1 MYIQQLQT
9 FATLRHKGN
18 NNSVHL
24 KKTAC
29 VYECGSMKASK
40 ILGVDK

>member
-9 FATLRHKGN
+9 FATLRHKRN
-18 NNSVHL
+18 NNSAHL
-24 KKTAC
+24 KKTAY
-29 VYECGSMKASK
+29 VYECGSMKTPE